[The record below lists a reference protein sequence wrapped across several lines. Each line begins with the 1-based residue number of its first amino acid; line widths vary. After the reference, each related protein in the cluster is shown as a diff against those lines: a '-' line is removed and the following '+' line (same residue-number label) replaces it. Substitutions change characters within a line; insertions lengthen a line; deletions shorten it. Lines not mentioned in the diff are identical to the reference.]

1 LWLQRWGRWGG
12 VCAQLELKC
21 SRATYTEK
29 PLLVGSI
36 LSDWGIL
43 HQPQVSFLGGE
54 KKEILLV
61 CY

>member
-1 LWLQRWGRWGG
+1 VGG
-12 VCAQLELKC
+12 GELELKC